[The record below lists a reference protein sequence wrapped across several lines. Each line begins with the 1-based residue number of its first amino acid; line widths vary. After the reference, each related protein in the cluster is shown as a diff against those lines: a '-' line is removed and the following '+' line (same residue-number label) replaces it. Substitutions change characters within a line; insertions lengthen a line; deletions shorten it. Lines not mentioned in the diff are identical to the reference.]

1 MQLLSTFGETRRSR
15 RRQASWRL
23 LRWCALAAALAI
35 AVGAGYR
42 IGVSQGRTETARLE
56 QDLADARELQR
67 LAGERL
73 ARAEQQAESAIARHA
88 QLQRRFADEVPSG
101 EPRRLLE
108 LATAQLRAGVP
119 ATRLEFLLR
128 EAAVERRC
136 DRAVETQRLVVHTP
150 AAVSPMATVAFAGGR
165 VTVSAEGAKAPVA
178 AEGAEPGFD
187 PEQPVTLR
195 FLDLDGD
202 VGSAVGRLP
211 LAHALVQGSEEFRF
225 AARPGV
231 RPGEIEVSSQRC
243 PLP

>member
-42 IGVSQGRTETARLE
+42 IGVSQGRTEAARLE
-56 QDLADARELQR
+56 QDLTDARELQR

-73 ARAEQQAESAIARHA
+73 ARAEQQAETAIARHA

-101 EPRRLLE
+101 ELRRLLE

-119 ATRLEFLLR
+119 VARLEFLLR

-150 AAVSPMATVAFAGGR
+150 AALSPMATAAFAEGR
-165 VTVSAEGAKAPVA
+165 VMVSAEGAKAPIA

-187 PEQPVTLR
+187 PERPVTLR

-202 VGSAVGRLP
+202 VATAAGRLP
-211 LAHALVQGSEEFRF
+211 LAHALVQGGEEFRF
-225 AARPGV
+225 AARADD
-231 RPGEIEVSSQRC
+231 RPDRIEVTSQRC
-243 PLP
+243 RLP